1 MEISVPADFL
11 SLALQ
16 AMVNLKKNGKSNVL
30 YRLARGL
37 STMRKDGA
45 GSKFP
50 INRMPMGLLEY
61 MVGYFDS
68 QTSSQVYLPVLY
80 YGNLLTSIFF

>member
-11 SLALQ
+11 SVALQ

-45 GSKFP
+45 GSKSP

-61 MVGYFDS
+61 ISILRPHHRYIF
-68 QTSSQVYLPVLY
+68 QY
-80 YGNLLTSIFF
+80 YIMAIY

>member
-11 SLALQ
+11 SVALQ

-50 INRMPMGLLEY
+50 INRNTAACMKNIIALL
-61 MVGYFDS
+61 
-68 QTSSQVYLPVLY
+68 L
-80 YGNLLTSIFF
+80 

>member
-11 SLALQ
+11 SVALQ

-45 GSKFP
+45 GSKSP
-50 INRMPMGLLEY
+50 INRMLLEY
-61 MVGYFDS
+61 ISILRPHHRYIF
-68 QTSSQVYLPVLY
+68 QY
-80 YGNLLTSIFF
+80 YIMAIY